1 MELRIS
7 REPHFVTELL
17 YEPAVQALVLNSE
30 IHEQILEAHKHQIN
44 QINFWYHMSQVA
56 IHRVLQVKLLL
67 QKGQFQSAKSILENI
82 PYGHIRHG
90 YREFIEVYIAFFR
103 LEIAKTMTSSDIKDW
118 KDNFEKCRKEL
129 AYPIFTDT
137 YFENYFKS

>member
-1 MELRIS
+1 
-7 REPHFVTELL
+7 
-17 YEPAVQALVLNSE
+17 VQALVLNSE

-67 QKGQFQSAKSILENI
+67 QKGQFQSAKSILDNI

-90 YREFIEVYIAFFR
+90 YREFIELYVAFFR
-103 LEIAKTMTSSDIKDW
+103 WYIATSLNEPSVELEFEFNSRKIKL
-118 KDNFEKCRKEL
+118 N
-129 AYPIFTDT
+129 YPILDGH
-137 YFENYFKS
+137 YFERYFDVN